1 MCRRICLMRR
11 QSSRFPQKWSGLLRI
26 NFSNWRFSQ
35 SLLFRTNATYF
46 SSTRVNSKLMNKTL
60 KRILYFL
67 LFAVVI
73 FIAAYPKLDFS
84 SGEDTAGAAA
94 IATPRTLTVDGR
106 QIVHQP
112 LDFTVNVTGSIIADE
127 TVDLNAEVSAKVI
140 AIHFREG
147 QRVTAGQLLVSLD
160 DQELQAEYNKLKYT
174 EQLNKANEQ
183 RRSRLLEEQAI
194 SQEEYDVA
202 LTTLNTSRAELELVE
217 ARLAKYKIYAPF
229 DGKIGLRQVSVGS
242 YVNTGNIIARIYKI
256 NPVKIDFSIPS
267 RYLNDINVGDKL
279 TFTVDAYEE
288 TFTGEIYALEPQI
301 DPTSRSIKLR
311 ARCPNP
317 AGKLLPG
324 QFAKINLI
332 LERIEDAIMV
342 PAISVVPELNRMKV
356 FVFEDGKAQARE
368 VTTGIRTQD
377 EVQIVSGLEPGD
389 VVVTS
394 GILQVR
400 PGMNINVDL

>member
-1 MCRRICLMRR
+1 
-11 QSSRFPQKWSGLLRI
+11 
-26 NFSNWRFSQ
+26 
-35 SLLFRTNATYF
+35 
-46 SSTRVNSKLMNKTL
+46 MNKTL

-84 SGEDTAGAAA
+84 SGEDTVGGAAA
-94 IATPRTLTVDGR
+94 IAAPRTLTVDGR
-106 QIVHQP
+106 QIAHQP